1 MTYGNGEWATTQV
14 KISTASASSNVLV
27 AGVTSKKLLVCELVL
42 VAAGS
47 VVVTLEDDDG
57 TDLSGAMSLIAG
69 TPFILQM
76 NAVDGHLTTSSG
88 KGLNLLLGGAV
99 QVSGWLRYRVVA

>member
-14 KISTASASSNVLV
+14 TISKATATSTALV
-27 AGVTSKKLLVCELVL
+27 NATASKKILVCALVL
-42 VAAGS
+42 VSAGT
-47 VVVTLEDDDG
+47 VVATLEDDDG
-57 TDLSGAMSLIAG
+57 NDLSGPMTLSAG
-69 TPFILQM
+69 VPVVFPM
-76 NAVDGHLTTSSG
+76 NAVDGHLTTSTG